1 MKKIIRLT
9 ETELINVIK
18 NVVKEQ
24 KEIPVVPSD
33 TIVKKVGTNLKI
45 GIEGKSANIYSLYL
59 PVLGKTEIT
68 MADLSS
74 NILKIEFAVTYGT
87 GNTVE
92 KKLNDKKDDL
102 KSSGITVK
110 KIEGDTFSR
119 DRFLLTINLKENKKV
134 SQGIIN
140 ARKGAQYIELASDVS
155 LKIA

>member
-18 NVVKEQ
+18 NVIKEQ

-87 GNTVE
+87 GNAVE
-92 KKLNDKKDDL
+92 NKLNDKKDEL

-140 ARKGAQYIELASDVS
+140 ARKGVQYIELASDVS

>member
-18 NVVKEQ
+18 NVIKEQ

-74 NILKIEFAVTYGT
+74 NILKIEFC
-87 GNTVE
+87 
-92 KKLNDKKDDL
+92 
-102 KSSGITVK
+102 S
-110 KIEGDTFSR
+110 
-119 DRFLLTINLKENKKV
+119 NLRN
-134 SQGIIN
+134 
-140 ARKGAQYIELASDVS
+140 RKCS
-155 LKIA
+155 

>member
-9 ETELINVIK
+9 ESELIHVIK
-18 NVVKEQ
+18 NVIKEQ
-24 KEIPVVPSD
+24 TVPVVPSD
-33 TIVKKVGTNLKI
+33 TIVKKVGTDIKI

-59 PVLGKTEIT
+59 PVLGRTEIT
-68 MADLSS
+68 MADLND

-87 GNTVE
+87 GNAVE
-92 KKLNDKKDDL
+92 KKLNDKKDEL

-119 DRFLLTINLKENKKV
+119 DRFLLTIKLKENKKV